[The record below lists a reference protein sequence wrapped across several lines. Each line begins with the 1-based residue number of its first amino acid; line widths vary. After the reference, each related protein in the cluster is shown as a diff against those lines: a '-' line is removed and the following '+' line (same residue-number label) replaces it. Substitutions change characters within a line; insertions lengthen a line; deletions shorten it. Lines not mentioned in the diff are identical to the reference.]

1 MDSLDSKKDSLGGH
15 TAKKSAPTIW
25 AAVGVGLATLGGGL
39 LGWMHRRRQVALEK
53 RTIDLSAPIQSLE
66 VGSGFDVE
74 LSFGLSEGL
83 VMEGHSAIF
92 DEVNYTLHEGLLRVY
107 LSPDGL
113 LTELPRRVT
122 LYLSVPFLP
131 SITLLSDSSLTAQGV
146 NEVDHFTLVQHSS
159 RLKGLQVE
167 GEVASIRLSGE
178 FKSSGRFRSKT
189 LSVQTVGNG
198 RLKYDALT
206 SETNLS
212 MAGSG
217 VAYFSGLADRVDCS
231 LSGRSKVHAEKF
243 VAESIKVLLSHD
255 AQAEWKVDKTYSVT
269 LSERS
274 HLILRGEGA
283 KPSDVTVTQ
292 QAKFI
297 RCK

>member
-1 MDSLDSKKDSLGGH
+1 MQ
-15 TAKKSAPTIW
+15 
-25 AAVGVGLATLGGGL
+25 GLPATL
-39 LGWMHRRRQVALEK
+39 
-53 RTIDLSAPIQSLE
+53 
-66 VGSGFDVE
+66 
-74 LSFGLSEGL
+74 
-83 VMEGHSAIF
+83 
-92 DEVNYTLHEGLLRVY
+92 DEVNYTIHEGLLRVY

-113 LTELPRRVT
+113 SPELPRRVT
-122 LYLSVPFLP
+122 LYLSLRSLP

-146 NEVDHFTLVQHSS
+146 NEVEHFTLVQHSS

-167 GEVASIRLSGE
+167 GEVASVRLSGE
-178 FKSSGRFRSKT
+178 FKSVGHFRLKS

-198 RLKYDALT
+198 KLKYDALT

-217 VAYFSGLADRVDCS
+217 LAYLSGLADRVDCS
-231 LSGRSKVHAEKF
+231 LSGRTKVHAEKF
-243 VAESIKVLLSHD
+243 VAESVKVLLSHD
-255 AQAEWKVDKTYSVT
+255 AQAEWKVNQIYSVS

-274 HLILRGEGA
+274 HLILRGEEA
-283 KPSDVTVTQ
+283 KPSEVTVTQ

>member
-1 MDSLDSKKDSLGGH
+1 M
-15 TAKKSAPTIW
+15 AKKKTPTIW
-25 AAVGVGLATLGGGL
+25 TAVGVGLATLGGGL

-53 RTIDLSAPIQSLE
+53 RTIDLSAPIQALE

-74 LSFGLSEGL
+74 LSFGLGEEL
-83 VMEGHSAIF
+83 VMEGVPATL
-92 DEVNYTLHEGLLRVY
+92 DEVNYTIHEGLLRVY
-107 LSPDGL
+107 LSP
-113 LTELPRRVT
+113 ELPRRVT
-122 LYLSVPFLP
+122 LYLSLRSLP
-131 SITLLSDSSLTAQGV
+131 SITLLSDSLLTAQGV

-167 GEVASIRLSGE
+167 GEVASVRLSGE
-178 FKSSGRFRSKT
+178 FKSAGHFRLKS

-198 RLKYDALT
+198 KLKYDALT

-217 VAYFSGLADRVDCS
+217 LAYLSGLADRVDCS
-231 LSGRSKVHAEKF
+231 LSGRTKVHAEKF
-243 VAESIKVLLSHD
+243 VTESIKVLLSHD
-255 AQAEWKVDKTYSVT
+255 AQAEWKVNQAYSVS

-274 HLILRGEGA
+274 HLILRGEEA
-283 KPSDVTVTQ
+283 KPSEVAVTQ